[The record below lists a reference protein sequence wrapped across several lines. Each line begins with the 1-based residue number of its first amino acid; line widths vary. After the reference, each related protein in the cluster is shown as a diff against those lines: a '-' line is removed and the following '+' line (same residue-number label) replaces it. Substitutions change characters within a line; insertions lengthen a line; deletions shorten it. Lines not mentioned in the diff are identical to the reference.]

1 MSAWSSWTPCSS
13 SCGPGT
19 SSRSR
24 TVTRPE
30 SNGGVSCPDLHQDK
44 KCRGEGGC
52 TRGKE
57 EPKLITHKKHGASA
71 LRGRRG
77 SGLTTEVV
85 TFWILQRQPW
95 SFRASTVSWQRSRRK
110 RSMTSGRT
118 SKLSSKRRT
127 VTSKLCQALWYT
139 RCSRFTFRYCVVF
152 KVEKAMKTC
161 RHSKD
166 TEKLVRGELSF

>member
-1 MSAWSSWTPCSS
+1 VSAWSSWTPCSS

-19 SSRSR
+19 SSRTR

-52 TRGKE
+52 TRRKE

-77 SGLTTEVV
+77 LV
-85 TFWILQRQPW
+85 LQ
-95 SFRASTVSWQRSRRK
+95 
-110 RSMTSGRT
+110 
-118 SKLSSKRRT
+118 KLSSSGFYRDSHDPSGQVQSADRGGG
-127 VTSKLCQALWYT
+127 
-139 RCSRFTFRYCVVF
+139 
-152 KVEKAMKTC
+152 
-161 RHSKD
+161 
-166 TEKLVRGELSF
+166 RGEV